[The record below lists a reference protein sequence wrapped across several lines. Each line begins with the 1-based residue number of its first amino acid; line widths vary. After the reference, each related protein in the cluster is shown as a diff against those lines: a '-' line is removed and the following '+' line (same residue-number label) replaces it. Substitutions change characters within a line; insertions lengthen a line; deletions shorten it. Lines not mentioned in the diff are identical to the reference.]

1 MRRLLPAF
9 FARGIVSRTGLA
21 LLDIRFRVAWRHQPH
36 RVAELAQFP
45 APMMSC
51 RTGLNTDQSGAKARE
66 EFQHLATAQCLAD
79 NDLAASINAVNLEN
93 LLGEIE
99 LDCRNLVQG
108 ALPFDVCHNDHPGP
122 QMPSGGRST
131 PSN

>member
-1 MRRLLPAF
+1 MQAAIS
-9 FARGIVSRTGLA
+9 ARGIVSRIGLA
-21 LLDIRFRVAWRHQPH
+21 LVDIRFRVAWRHQPH

-51 RTGLNTDQSGAKARE
+51 RTGLNTDQSGAKPRE
-66 EFQHLATAQCLAD
+66 EFQDLATAQCLAD

-108 ALPFDVCHNDHPGP
+108 ALPFNVWHNDHPGP
-122 QMPSGGRST
+122 QVPSGGRCT

>member
-1 MRRLLPAF
+1 MTQL
-9 FARGIVSRTGLA
+9 T
-21 LLDIRFRVAWRHQPH
+21 
-36 RVAELAQFP
+36 QFP
-45 APMMSC
+45 APMVSC
-51 RTGLNTDQSGAKARE
+51 LTSLDADQSGAKARE
-66 EFQHLATAQCLAD
+66 GLQHLATAQCLAD

-108 ALPFDVCHNDHPGP
+108 ALPFNVWHNDHPGP
-122 QMPSGGRST
+122 QVPSGGRCT